1 MRSGADDVTRVRLI
15 IGAVILLALVGAVWM
30 IRRGGEQS
38 GAAKVTQAVEQQR
51 AGRLAEARSD
61 ERAATAVSASI
72 SQRVSRADA
81 LSTAAVQATIKELRD
96 ALDAV
101 PPAVAGDPLPP
112 APVER
117 LRDQLNA
124 SIARANGAANP
135 PDPAG

>member
-1 MRSGADDVTRVRLI
+1 MTRIRLI

-51 AGRLAEARSD
+51 AGHLAEARSD

-81 LSTAAVQATIKELRD
+81 LSTAAVQATIKDLRD
-96 ALDAV
+96 ALDDV
-101 PPAVAGDPLPP
+101 PPAVAGDPLPA
-112 APVER
+112 APVDR
-117 LRDQLNA
+117 VRDSLNA
-124 SIARANGAANP
+124 SIARANRAAG
-135 PDPAG
+135 DADTAGGTGQD